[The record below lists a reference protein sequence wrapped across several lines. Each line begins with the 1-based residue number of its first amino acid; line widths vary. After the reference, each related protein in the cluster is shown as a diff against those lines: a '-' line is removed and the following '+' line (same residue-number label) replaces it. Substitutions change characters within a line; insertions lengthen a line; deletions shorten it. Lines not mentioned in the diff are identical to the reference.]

1 MTPRR
6 RWTVLSLAA
15 IATAIAAWI
24 VPEDSDRVA
33 EVAQP
38 VERTQTNTSTASSK
52 GLGSQLPTREPIG
65 RQRGDPFAPRSWTAP
80 AKPQAQQ
87 AEAPKPP
94 ANPYRFAGT
103 AQQNGVRKVFL
114 LLGDRIV
121 EAKEGE
127 MLEQGFR
134 VKSVSTDAVVLIYE
148 QIPDAPVTYK
158 LAFGDPP
165 VSAPAAARGSTSE
178 PPSPFRNVPALPP
191 PTR

>member
-1 MTPRR
+1 VTPRR
-6 RWTVLSLAA
+6 RWTLISLAA

-24 VPEDSDRVA
+24 VPDGNQQVA
-33 EVAQP
+33 EVAEP
-38 VERTQTNTSTASSK
+38 VQRAPSNTSVTSGSK

-87 AEAPKPP
+87 AEDPRPP
-94 ANPYRFAGT
+94 VNPYRFAGT
-103 AQQNGVRKVFL
+103 VQQDGVRKVFL
-114 LLGDRIV
+114 LLGDRVV

-134 VKSVSTDAVVLIYE
+134 VKSVSADAVVLIYE
-148 QIPDAPVTYK
+148 QIPDSPFTFK
-158 LAFGDPP
+158 LAFGEPP
-165 VSAPAAARGSTSE
+165 ASAPAAARGSTSE
-178 PPSPFRNVPALPP
+178 PFSTIPPLGP

>member
-24 VPEDSDRVA
+24 VPDDNQQVA
-33 EVAQP
+33 ELAEP
-38 VERTQTNTSTASSK
+38 VQRAPSNTSVSSSK
-52 GLGSQLPTREPIG
+52 SLGGQLPTREPIG
-65 RQRGDPFAPRSWTAP
+65 RQRGDPFAPRSWTP
-80 AKPQAQQ
+80 PPKPQAQQ

-103 AQQNGVRKVFL
+103 VQQDGVRKVFL
-114 LLGDRIV
+114 LLGDRVV

-134 VKSVSTDAVVLIYE
+134 VKSVTSDAVTLIYE
-148 QIPDAPVTYK
+148 QIPDNPVTYK
-158 LAFGDPP
+158 LAFVDPP
-165 VSAPAAARGSTSE
+165 VSAPAAARGSTVDPAA
-178 PPSPFRNVPALPP
+178 PPVAPNTPP
-191 PTR
+191 QGR